1 MKHPAN
7 MQPVTDTFSMALTPR
22 LEIVYK
28 EKRFNNLYDLEARIE
43 KEEKRDRIEFHVNAR
58 LLHAP
63 LHAPESPVSPE
74 SGEAACTLSYR
85 FMQDAVEISARMRK
99 TPKFDRLEF
108 VLPIISPTGERVKR
122 KGSGSYIIEKSA
134 GKVAVSSTVDL
145 VIPDF
150 DRQRV
155 FNHVPGF
162 EAVPLA
168 AQWDV
173 KATPT
178 LKIKLQVLPS

>member
-1 MKHPAN
+1 
-7 MQPVTDTFSMALTPR
+7 MALTPR
-22 LEIVYK
+22 LEIVLG

-43 KEEKRDRIEFHVNAR
+43 KEENRDSIEFHVNAR
-58 LLHAP
+58 LLHAKLREP
-63 LHAPESPVSPE
+63 KSPVSPE

-85 FMQDAVEISARMRK
+85 FTPDAVEISARMRK

-108 VLPIISPTGERVKR
+108 VLPVISPTGERVKR
-122 KGSGSYIIEKSA
+122 KGSGNYIIEKSF
-134 GKVAVSSTVDL
+134 GKVAVSSNVDL

-150 DRQRV
+150 DHKRV

-162 EAVPLA
+162 EAVPLV

-178 LKIKLQVLPS
+178 LQIKFQVKRY